1 MSKDEDNGSKT
12 ENKSEVSLED
22 AMQHKLEKYE
32 KMFKDRYSEKDST
45 FEKAKF
51 PPALV
56 VVGYRMRHFNRDRN
70 RFPRDRFRRDHFAQ
84 DRFHRDRSPLDRF

>member
-1 MSKDEDNGSKT
+1 MIIIMSKDEDN
-12 ENKSEVSLED
+12 EVSLED

-45 FEKAKF
+45 FEKATF

-56 VVGYRMRHFNRDRN
+56 VVGYRMRHFNRDQN

>member
-70 RFPRDRFRRDHFAQ
+70 RFPRDRFRRDHFVQ

>member
-12 ENKSEVSLED
+12 ENKSEVSLEE

-45 FEKAKF
+45 FEKATF

-56 VVGYRMRHFNRDRN
+56 V
-70 RFPRDRFRRDHFAQ
+70 
-84 DRFHRDRSPLDRF
+84 RSFSQRPFCSRPFS

>member
-12 ENKSEVSLED
+12 ENKSEEVSFEE
-22 AMQHKLEKYE
+22 AMQRKLEKYE

-45 FEKAKF
+45 FEKATF

-70 RFPRDRFRRDHFAQ
+70 RFPRDRFRRDHSA
-84 DRFHRDRSPLDRF
+84 RDRSPLDRF